1 MMDDIRLF
9 LQQLRVICVKEIMAI
24 WNDPATRRIV
34 VVPVIILGF
43 LFGYAANYN
52 LEDAPYVAV
61 DESRSYDSSR
71 LLSRFD
77 GTGLFHRVA
86 TLQNPDEMG
95 TIITRGDAVMAVF
108 IPADFQRKL
117 DDGEKADIQIITDG
131 RNTMTAGLSSAYAAH
146 IVGQFNLERAGRESP
161 VTIESRTWFNPNQ
174 ITRWFFLP
182 GIIGLLSFAQVF
194 LLAGLS
200 VAREREEGTFEQL
213 LVAPVSPVVILV
225 GKAVPPMIV
234 GFIQCTILLC
244 ISYFWFN
251 VPFAGSL
258 VTFYTALF
266 FYLLSSTGCGLIVS
280 SISKNMQQ
288 VLVYVIVFMIPMA
301 LLSGIITPVRNMPPF
316 LQLVT
321 YADPLRFAL
330 ELIRR
335 IYLEGLTFG
344 ALAWNFVPLA
354 VISLVTLTI
363 AGYLFRHHMN

>member
-1 MMDDIRLF
+1 MEDFNLF
-9 LQQLRVICVKEIMAI
+9 LQQLIVIVRKEIRSI
-24 WNDPATRRIV
+24 WKDAATRRIV
-34 VVPVIILGF
+34 VVPALILGF

-61 DESRSYDSSR
+61 DLSRSHSSEE
-71 LLSRFD
+71 LLACFD
-77 GTGLFHRVA
+77 GTGLFHEVA
-86 TLQNPDEMG
+86 RLSSPDEMG
-95 TIITRGDAVMAVF
+95 DYISGGDAVMAIT
-108 IPADFQRKL
+108 IPQDFERRL
-117 DDGEKADIQIITDG
+117 ALGEPAPMQIITDG
-131 RNTMTAGLSSAYAAH
+131 RNTMVSGLALRYAGQIISRYNRDL
-146 IVGQFNLERAGRESP
+146 AGKESP
-161 VTIESRTWFNPNQ
+161 VTLETRTWFNPNQ

-200 VAREREEGTFEQL
+200 VAKEREEGTFEQL
-213 LVAPVSPVVILV
+213 LVAPVSPWIILV
-225 GKAVPPMIV
+225 GKAVPPILV
-234 GFIQCTILLC
+234 GFVQCTILLS
-244 ISYFWFN
+244 ISYFWFK

-258 VTFYTALF
+258 LTFYGALF

-316 LQLVT
+316 LQTLT

-335 IYLEGLTFG
+335 IYLEGLTFSE
-344 ALAWNFVPLA
+344 LAFNFIPLA
-354 VISLVTLTI
+354 LISLVTLSA
-363 AGYLFRHHMN
+363 AGYLFRHHLH

>member
-117 DDGEKADIQIITDG
+117 DGGEKADIQIITDG
-131 RNTMTAGLSSAYAAH
+131 RNTMTASLSSAYAAH

-194 LLAGLS
+194 LLAGLPWP
-200 VAREREEGTFEQL
+200 GKGKK
-213 LVAPVSPVVILV
+213 APS
-225 GKAVPPMIV
+225 
-234 GFIQCTILLC
+234 
-244 ISYFWFN
+244 SSFWWRR
-251 VPFAGSL
+251 SL
-258 VTFYTALF
+258 
-266 FYLLSSTGCGLIVS
+266 
-280 SISKNMQQ
+280 
-288 VLVYVIVFMIPMA
+288 
-301 LLSGIITPVRNMPPF
+301 
-316 LQLVT
+316 
-321 YADPLRFAL
+321 
-330 ELIRR
+330 RR
-335 IYLEGLTFG
+335 
-344 ALAWNFVPLA
+344 
-354 VISLVTLTI
+354 
-363 AGYLFRHHMN
+363 